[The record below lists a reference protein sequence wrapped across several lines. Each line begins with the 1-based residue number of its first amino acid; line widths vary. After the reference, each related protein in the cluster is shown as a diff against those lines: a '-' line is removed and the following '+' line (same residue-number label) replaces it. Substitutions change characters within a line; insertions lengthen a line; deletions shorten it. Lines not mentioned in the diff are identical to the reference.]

1 MLCGDYTGN
10 WKMARIADRNG
21 VRFPCPDTVINFPI
35 SLIAIPQEN
44 ARAAHVIKHDA
55 QTGPTQLIA

>member
-1 MLCGDYTGN
+1 
-10 WKMARIADRNG
+10 MARIADRNG